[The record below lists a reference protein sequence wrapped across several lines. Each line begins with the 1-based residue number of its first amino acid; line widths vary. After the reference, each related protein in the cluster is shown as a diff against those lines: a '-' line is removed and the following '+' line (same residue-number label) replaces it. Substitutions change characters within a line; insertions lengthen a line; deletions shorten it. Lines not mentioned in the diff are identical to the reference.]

1 VKDDVNAEKIK
12 NFNENVSYFLGR
24 GDRYDPGHRIGPDGS
39 QITIHD
45 TPPLA
50 YYQQGPPGNGSR
62 SAHSAG
68 TSGHQRKIPEVIT
81 ISDSDDETSPSNS
94 AKLQHHT
101 HVQAAQ
107 AAAAAAAAVGQL
119 PVYSSTSGT
128 QDSKV
133 VTSTAGNKT
142 PAITTTSSARTLK
155 VPMSS
160 SNVNTNP
167 SSGCPS
173 VMALTPS
180 NIKSQAPSVS
190 GETPGT
196 GSGFVSTQSTPCA
209 SRSHATSCVTV
220 GDSDEDTSLQNSPLK
235 TEPGL
240 LGPGS
245 SSSQTSGGILGP
257 GTSGSGGPSS
267 DPRDRVGVTTPARE
281 LNKKTRLL
289 KAQSEWMLS
298 SLKEEG
304 SPAALGGPLGS
315 LPVGASAVFGAGA
328 PSRGGPSSSYGS
340 YSRLSVV
347 DEKELMHRYSTSSTL
362 R

>member
-1 VKDDVNAEKIK
+1 M
-12 NFNENVSYFLGR
+12 
-24 GDRYDPGHRIGPDGS
+24 
-39 QITIHD
+39 
-45 TPPLA
+45 A
-50 YYQQGPPGNGSR
+50 YYQQGGQPGNGSSR

-81 ISDSDDETSPSNS
+81 ISDSDDENTSPSNS
-94 AKLQHHT
+94 AKLQQHHT

-107 AAAAAAAAVGQL
+107 AAAAAAAAAAVGQL

-160 SNVNTNP
+160 SNVNNTNPP

-196 GSGFVSTQSTPCA
+196 TGSGFVSTQSTPCA
-209 SRSHATSCVTV
+209 SRSHATSCVT
-220 GDSDEDTSLQNSPLK
+220 GKFNQ
-235 TEPGL
+235 
-240 LGPGS
+240 
-245 SSSQTSGGILGP
+245 
-257 GTSGSGGPSS
+257 
-267 DPRDRVGVTTPARE
+267 E
-281 LNKKTRLL
+281 LNILKRLNF
-289 KAQSEWMLS
+289 
-298 SLKEEG
+298 
-304 SPAALGGPLGS
+304 
-315 LPVGASAVFGAGA
+315 PVKQECAFFAI
-328 PSRGGPSSSYGS
+328 
-340 YSRLSVV
+340 
-347 DEKELMHRYSTSSTL
+347 
-362 R
+362 

>member
-1 VKDDVNAEKIK
+1 ML
-12 NFNENVSYFLGR
+12 FFLGR

-50 YYQQGPPGNGSR
+50 YYQQGGQPGNGSSR

-81 ISDSDDETSPSNS
+81 ISDSDDENTSPSNS
-94 AKLQHHT
+94 AKLQQHHT

-107 AAAAAAAAVGQL
+107 AAAAAAAAAAAVGQL

-160 SNVNTNP
+160 SNVNNTNNPP

-196 GSGFVSTQSTPCA
+196 TGSGFVSTQSTPCA
-209 SRSHATSCVTV
+209 SRSHATSCVT
-220 GDSDEDTSLQNSPLK
+220 GKFNQ
-235 TEPGL
+235 
-240 LGPGS
+240 
-245 SSSQTSGGILGP
+245 
-257 GTSGSGGPSS
+257 
-267 DPRDRVGVTTPARE
+267 E
-281 LNKKTRLL
+281 LNISKNLNF
-289 KAQSEWMLS
+289 
-298 SLKEEG
+298 
-304 SPAALGGPLGS
+304 PAKCAK
-315 LPVGASAVFGAGA
+315 VHIF
-328 PSRGGPSSSYGS
+328 
-340 YSRLSVV
+340 
-347 DEKELMHRYSTSSTL
+347 
-362 R
+362 

>member
-1 VKDDVNAEKIK
+1 M
-12 NFNENVSYFLGR
+12 
-24 GDRYDPGHRIGPDGS
+24 
-39 QITIHD
+39 
-45 TPPLA
+45 A
-50 YYQQGPPGNGSR
+50 YYQQGQPGNGSGR

-81 ISDSDDETSPSNS
+81 ISDSDDENTSPSNS
-94 AKLQHHT
+94 AKLQQHHT

-107 AAAAAAAAVGQL
+107 AAAAAAAAAAAVGQL

-160 SNVNTNP
+160 SNVNNTNNPP

-196 GSGFVSTQSTPCA
+196 TGSGFVSTQSTPCA
-209 SRSHATSCVTV
+209 SRSHVTSCVTV

-240 LGPGS
+240 LLAGS
-245 SSSQTSGGILGP
+245 NSSQTSGGLLGP
-257 GTSGSGGPSS
+257 GPSGSGAGPSQ
-267 DPRDRVGVTTPARE
+267 DPRDRGGVTTPARE

-315 LPVGASAVFGAGA
+315 LPTGASAVFGAGT

>member
-1 VKDDVNAEKIK
+1 MELFVI
-12 NFNENVSYFLGR
+12 FLGR

-50 YYQQGPPGNGSR
+50 YYQQGQPGNGSSR

-81 ISDSDDETSPSNS
+81 ISDSDDENTSPSNS

-107 AAAAAAAAVGQL
+107 AAAAAAAAAAVGQL

-160 SNVNTNP
+160 SNVNNTNNPP

-196 GSGFVSTQSTPCA
+196 TGSGFVSTQSTPCA
-209 SRSHATSCVTV
+209 SRSHATSCVT
-220 GDSDEDTSLQNSPLK
+220 GKFNQKPNISKKLNF
-235 TEPGL
+235 
-240 LGPGS
+240 
-245 SSSQTSGGILGP
+245 
-257 GTSGSGGPSS
+257 
-267 DPRDRVGVTTPARE
+267 PAKQESAFFTIFRE
-281 LNKKTRLL
+281 NVLL
-289 KAQSEWMLS
+289 KVSKYQKQFMMSKFPKKPNQSHFPDHIHSEF
-298 SLKEEG
+298 G
-304 SPAALGGPLGS
+304 SF
-315 LPVGASAVFGAGA
+315 FGR
-328 PSRGGPSSSYGS
+328 SF
-340 YSRLSVV
+340 
-347 DEKELMHRYSTSSTL
+347 DIINCF
-362 R
+362 

>member
-1 VKDDVNAEKIK
+1 ML
-12 NFNENVSYFLGR
+12 FFLGR

-50 YYQQGPPGNGSR
+50 YYQQGGQPGNGSSR

-81 ISDSDDETSPSNS
+81 ISDSDDENTSPSNS
-94 AKLQHHT
+94 AKLQQHHT

-107 AAAAAAAAVGQL
+107 AAAAAAAAAAVGQL

-160 SNVNTNP
+160 SNVNNTNNPP

-196 GSGFVSTQSTPCA
+196 TGSGFVSTQSTPCA
-209 SRSHATSCVTV
+209 SRSHATSCVT
-220 GDSDEDTSLQNSPLK
+220 GKFNQEPNILK
-235 TEPGL
+235 H
-240 LGPGS
+240 
-245 SSSQTSGGILGP
+245 
-257 GTSGSGGPSS
+257 
-267 DPRDRVGVTTPARE
+267 
-281 LNKKTRLL
+281 LNFPVKKVHFCHL
-289 KAQSEWMLS
+289 KRKFA
-298 SLKEEG
+298 K
-304 SPAALGGPLGS
+304 
-315 LPVGASAVFGAGA
+315 VHIF
-328 PSRGGPSSSYGS
+328 
-340 YSRLSVV
+340 
-347 DEKELMHRYSTSSTL
+347 
-362 R
+362 

>member
-1 VKDDVNAEKIK
+1 MEFFVI
-12 NFNENVSYFLGR
+12 FLGR

-50 YYQQGPPGNGSR
+50 YYQQGQPGNGSGR

-142 PAITTTSSARTLK
+142 PAITTTTSSARTLK

-160 SNVNTNP
+160 SNVNNTNP

-240 LGPGS
+240 LLAGS
-245 SSSQTSGGILGP
+245 NSSQTSGGLLGP
-257 GTSGSGGPSS
+257 GPSGSSGGPSQ
-267 DPRDRVGVTTPARE
+267 DPRDRGGVTTPARE

-315 LPVGASAVFGAGA
+315 LPTGASAVFGAGT

>member
-1 VKDDVNAEKIK
+1 MELFVI
-12 NFNENVSYFLGR
+12 FLGR

-50 YYQQGPPGNGSR
+50 YYQQGQPGNGSTR

-81 ISDSDDETSPSNS
+81 ISDSDDENTSPSNS
-94 AKLQHHT
+94 AKLQQHHT

-107 AAAAAAAAVGQL
+107 AAAAAAAAAVGQL

-160 SNVNTNP
+160 SNVNNTNPP

-196 GSGFVSTQSTPCA
+196 TGSGFVSTQSTPCA
-209 SRSHATSCVTV
+209 SRSHATSCVT
-220 GDSDEDTSLQNSPLK
+220 GKFNQ
-235 TEPGL
+235 
-240 LGPGS
+240 
-245 SSSQTSGGILGP
+245 
-257 GTSGSGGPSS
+257 
-267 DPRDRVGVTTPARE
+267 E
-281 LNKKTRLL
+281 LNIL
-289 KAQSEWMLS
+289 KNLNF
-298 SLKEEG
+298 
-304 SPAALGGPLGS
+304 PAKQEHAFF
-315 LPVGASAVFGAGA
+315 AI
-328 PSRGGPSSSYGS
+328 
-340 YSRLSVV
+340 
-347 DEKELMHRYSTSSTL
+347 
-362 R
+362 

>member
-1 VKDDVNAEKIK
+1 M
-12 NFNENVSYFLGR
+12 
-24 GDRYDPGHRIGPDGS
+24 
-39 QITIHD
+39 
-45 TPPLA
+45 A
-50 YYQQGPPGNGSR
+50 YYQQGGQPGNGSSR

-81 ISDSDDETSPSNS
+81 ISDSDDENTSPSNS
-94 AKLQHHT
+94 AKLQQHHT

-107 AAAAAAAAVGQL
+107 AAAAAAAAAAAVGQL

-240 LGPGS
+240 LLAGS
-245 SSSQTSGGILGP
+245 NSSQTSGGLLGP
-257 GTSGSGGPSS
+257 GPSGSSGGGPSVQ
-267 DPRDRVGVTTPARE
+267 DPRDRGGGVTTPARE

-304 SPAALGGPLGS
+304 SPAALGAGPLGS
-315 LPVGASAVFGAGA
+315 LPGGASAVFGAGT

>member
-1 VKDDVNAEKIK
+1 ML
-12 NFNENVSYFLGR
+12 FFLVR

-50 YYQQGPPGNGSR
+50 YYQQGQPGNGSR

-107 AAAAAAAAVGQL
+107 AAAAAAAAAAAVGQL

-142 PAITTTSSARTLK
+142 PAITTTTSSARTLK

-160 SNVNTNP
+160 SNVNTNPP

-220 GDSDEDTSLQNSPLK
+220 GDSDEDTTSLQNSPLK

-240 LGPGS
+240 NLLPGS
-245 SSSQTSGGILGP
+245 NSSPQTSGGLLGP
-257 GTSGSGGPSS
+257 GPSGSSGGPSGQ
-267 DPRDRVGVTTPARE
+267 DPRDRGGGVTTPARE

-304 SPAALGGPLGS
+304 SPAALGVGPLGS
-315 LPVGASAVFGAGA
+315 LPTGASAVFGAGT

>member
-1 VKDDVNAEKIK
+1 M
-12 NFNENVSYFLGR
+12 
-24 GDRYDPGHRIGPDGS
+24 
-39 QITIHD
+39 
-45 TPPLA
+45 A
-50 YYQQGPPGNGSR
+50 YYQQGQPGNGSR

-209 SRSHATSCVTV
+209 SRSHVTSCVTV

-240 LGPGS
+240 LLDGLN
-245 SSSQTSGGILGP
+245 SSQTGNPGGNLCGP
-257 GTSGSGGPSS
+257 GPSGTGGGPSQ
-267 DPRDRVGVTTPARE
+267 DPRDRGGVTTPARE

-315 LPVGASAVFGAGA
+315 LPTGASAVFGAGT